1 MARNFATN
9 PTAIWNDPRFR
20 GLDPLEQHAYFLV
33 STQANIT
40 AAGTLPLTLRRWARL
55 STGGDVDQLRAALYG
70 LAQAGWVVVDED
82 TEELLLVPFVRDD
95 KGYNNPKRRPTILEA
110 AADVE
115 SPTIRRALATE
126 FAAVR
131 LPTAG
136 LVDGSGPP
144 DPPNSVSAGECL
156 SDSRST
162 AESWDAADE
171 PPEPPDEYGEPP
183 EPVDPDTSAVDSAFP
198 QANRLS
204 DSRFQKTAPSN
215 GSRVTQG
222 PYVSGIQDPHPSS
235 SSASRPLSRPARAV
249 RELLG
254 TDDDDS
260 QWIADEVH
268 RRHKPRNL
276 AAYVRRMA
284 QEGDLAALLAERHQ
298 APTASP
304 PPPTVVDPPCG
315 DCGPNR
321 FVELDD
327 GRLARCPACHPLREG
342 AA

>member
-20 GLDPLEQHAYFLV
+20 QLDPLEQHAYFLV

-55 STGGDVDQLRAALYG
+55 TAGGDVDQLLAALHG
-70 LAQAGWVVVDED
+70 LARAGWAVIDED

-95 KGYNNPKRRPTILEA
+95 KGYNNPKRRPAILEA

-115 SPTIRRALATE
+115 SPIIRRALAGE
-126 FAAVR
+126 FVAVR

-136 LVDGSGPP
+136 LIDDSGPP
-144 DPPNSVSAGECL
+144 EPPSGVSPGDCL
-156 SDSRST
+156 SDSQST
-162 AESWDAADE
+162 ADSWDAADE

-183 EPVDPDTSAVDSAFP
+183 EPPDPDTSAVDSAFS
-198 QANRLS
+198 QVDRLS

-235 SSASRPLSRPARAV
+235 SSAPRTLSRPARAV

-260 QWIADEVH
+260 RWIADEVH
-268 RRHKPRNL
+268 RRYKPRNL

-284 QEGDLAALLAERHQ
+284 QEGDLAALLAERHT
-298 APTASP
+298 APSAGP
-304 PPPTVVDPPCG
+304 PPPTLVDPPCG
-315 DCGPNR
+315 DCDPHR
-321 FVELDD
+321 RIEDAD
-327 GRLARCPACHPLREG
+327 GRLTRCPTCHPLREG